1 MDTLK
6 NIPNFLRE
14 QILKDLTI
22 TKVCEALRHPEKYL
36 QRAIKTGPYAKIEV
50 FDPHRTI
57 FRMAYMDPLINLA
70 NMGPD
75 EEIKPKF
82 IDLDY
87 FDCLD
92 IIEIQWQRS

>member
-6 NIPNFLRE
+6 NVPGFLRE
-14 QILKDLTI
+14 MILKDLTI
-22 TKVCEALRHPEKYL
+22 TKVCEALKRTEYL
-36 QRAIKTGPYAKIEV
+36 QREIKTGPHAGIEV

-57 FRMAYMDPLINLA
+57 LRMAYMDPSIELA
-70 NMGPD
+70 NMGPN

-87 FDCLD
+87 YDCLD
-92 IIEIQWQRS
+92 IIELQWQRS

>member
-1 MDTLK
+1 MNALK
-6 NIPNFLRE
+6 NIPGFLRE

-22 TKVCEALRHPEKYL
+22 TKICETLRYAECL
-36 QRAIKTGPYAKIEV
+36 ESEIKTGPYSGIKV
-50 FDPHRTI
+50 FEPRKTI
-57 FRMAYMDPLINLA
+57 FRMAYMDPSINLA
-70 NMGPD
+70 NMGPN

-92 IIEIQWQRS
+92 IIELQWQRS

>member
-6 NIPNFLRE
+6 NVPAFLRE
-14 QILKDLTI
+14 MILKDLTI
-22 TKVCEALRHPEKYL
+22 TEVCEALRHPKKYL
-36 QRAIKTGPYAKIEV
+36 QREIKTGPHAGIEV

-57 FRMAYMDPLINLA
+57 FKLAYMDPSIKLMDMDPN
-70 NMGPD
+70 

-82 IDLDY
+82 VDLDY

-92 IIEIQWQRS
+92 IIEAQWQRS